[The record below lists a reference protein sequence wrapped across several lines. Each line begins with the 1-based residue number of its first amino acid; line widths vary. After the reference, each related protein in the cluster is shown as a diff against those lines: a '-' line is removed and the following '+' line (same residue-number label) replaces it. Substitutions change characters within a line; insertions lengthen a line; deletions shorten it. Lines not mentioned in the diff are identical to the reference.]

1 MAISVSS
8 YEIIFPDSREIIIV
22 NAKPGEHVDNL
33 LIINPSPTQEPMIQ
47 SVLFGDYGGPAFT
60 TRLMELKTTDEGS
73 VATPVSMDD
82 QSNDQLDH
90 EKCVMIKDYI
100 MAYESQ
106 KILEQSVKSST
117 SGENDDNEEEE
128 AEEEV
133 CVICQGGCE
142 TGEMIAV
149 LECRHWYHEDCLVKW
164 LKQKNDCP
172 ICRAEVIPFVSIIY
186 RFIS

>member
-47 SVLFGDYGGPAFT
+47 SVLFGDDGGPAFT
-60 TRLMELKTTDEGS
+60 TRVMELKTTDEGS
-73 VATPVSMDD
+73 VATPVSLDD
-82 QSNDQLDH
+82 QSNNDQLDH
-90 EKCVMIKDYI
+90 EKCVMITDYI

-106 KILEQSVKSST
+106 KILQQSVKSST
-117 SGENDDNEEEE
+117 SGENENEEDEE
-128 AEEEV
+128 EEEV

-142 TGEMIAV
+142 AGEMIAV
-149 LECRHWYHEDCLVKW
+149 LECRHWFHEDCIVKW